1 MGVSLSRPYH
11 VAAMADPVLFRSE
24 DGLMVPTGLT
34 RGGWSD
40 GAQHGSPPAG
50 LLARAVER
58 QPTSVPMQVVRLTV
72 DLFREVP
79 LTPLRIE
86 TEVLREGLRIQL
98 VQARLLAG
106 SRRVGQA
113 EGLKIRM
120 ADLGPGAAEIGILV
134 KGVEP
139 PAPGPDQLEVL
150 DWREVFGDD
159 RELPRFHKDAVEI
172 RTVDRSFVEPV
183 EGVSWFRLKARLV
196 EGEELTPFQRVA
208 LVSDLANGNSQ
219 ALDPRRWLFVN
230 PDLTLYL
237 HRYPAGEWLGMR
249 SRAAQSPN
257 GIGVTDSVIYDQRGP
272 VGRINQAQLIDHR

>member
-1 MGVSLSRPYH
+1 
-11 VAAMADPVLFRSE
+11 MADPALFRSE
-24 DGLMVPTGLT
+24 DGFMVPTGLT

-40 GAQHGSPPAG
+40 EAQHGSPPVG

-79 LTPLRIE
+79 LTPLSIE

-98 VQARLLAG
+98 VQVRLLAG
-106 SRRVGQA
+106 SRQVGQA
-113 EGLKIRM
+113 QGLKIRM
-120 ADLGPGAAEIGILV
+120 ADLGPAAGEIGV
-134 KGVEP
+134 PEATVEV
-139 PAPGPDQLEVL
+139 PAPGPEELEVL

-159 RELPRFHKDAVEI
+159 QELPRFHNDAVEI
-172 RTVDRSFVEPV
+172 RTVDHSFVEPV
-183 EGVSWFRLKARLV
+183 VGVSWFRLKVRLV
-196 EGEELTPFQRVA
+196 EDEELTPFQRVA

-237 HRYPAGEWLGMR
+237 HRYPIGEWLCMR
-249 SRAAQSPN
+249 SGVAQSPN
-257 GIGVTDSVIYDQRGP
+257 GIGVTDSVLYDQGGP